1 MASFSPAQL
10 LGAGIAVTA
19 GVLAYSTLV
28 ERNAF
33 TLRRVTVPVL
43 KSGSDDIRVLH
54 ISDLH
59 IAPWQKSKIQ
69 WVAALAQL
77 QPDVVVDTGDNL
89 GHVRALPALRAALN
103 VFAGTPGVYVNGS
116 NDYFA
121 PEFKNP
127 FGYLAGP
134 SQQYREPLRLDTKSL
149 QTFLSGELGWQNLNN
164 RASLLTIGDHTLEF
178 FGTDD
183 PHREFDSLDEMSR
196 SLDAIRARSTS
207 PSPSPSPSADK
218 VLSIGVTHAPYRRV
232 VDSLVDHGA
241 RVVFAGHTHGGQ
253 VCVPGF
259 GALVTNCDLPRKMAK
274 GLSPWI
280 TTTRS
285 GASRESN
292 YLHVSA
298 GLGTSIYAPVRF
310 ACPPEA
316 TLLTLTSAS

>member
-1 MASFSPAQL
+1 MTSISPGQVIGTGLAL
-10 LGAGIAVTA
+10 TAGI
-19 GVLAYSTLV
+19 LAYSSLV

-43 KSGSDDIRVLH
+43 DPGSEDIRVLH

-59 IAPWQKSKIQ
+59 IAPWQKSKVR
-69 WVAALAQL
+69 WVAALAEL
-77 QPDVVVDTGDNL
+77 HPDVVIDTGDNL
-89 GHVRALPALRAALN
+89 GHVRALPALRDALT

-121 PEFKNP
+121 PEVKNP
-127 FGYLAGP
+127 FNYLAGP
-134 SQQYREPLRLDTKSL
+134 SRQHREPVRLDTPRL
-149 QTFLSGELGWQNLNN
+149 EAFLSHDLGWQNLNN
-164 RASLLTIGDHTLEF
+164 HASRLVVGGHTIEF

-183 PHREFDSLDEMSR
+183 PHRNFDSLETMNR
-196 SLDAIRARSTS
+196 SLDELRSQS
-207 PSPSPSPSADK
+207 SSQSSQN
-218 VLSIGVTHAPYRRV
+218 VVRVGVTHAPYQRV
-232 VDSLVDHGA
+232 VDTLVDHGA
-241 RVVFAGHTHGGQ
+241 RLVFAGHTHGGQ
-253 VCVPGF
+253 VCVPGY

-280 TTTRS
+280 STSRSSSRS
-285 GASRESN
+285 GSQPEA

-316 TLLTLTSAS
+316 TLLTLTAIA